1 MLLSEERLRPKTMC
15 YKACP
20 LAKFI
25 GLEELNNIL
34 MSSDITDSWC
44 LVTAKP
50 LNCLLGLHT
59 YKDKETYFSKNWQCA

>member
-1 MLLSEERLRPKTMC
+1 
-15 YKACP
+15 
-20 LAKFI
+20 
-25 GLEELNNIL
+25 